1 MSREIAI
8 NLTQQAELDDDD
20 SYYSEDPKQYHQQN
34 TSGEFFNS
42 SGGYKK
48 KSSMNDSFKPEQL
61 VGNFEKNW
69 QADVQ

>member
-1 MSREIAI
+1 MGREVEI
-8 NLTQQAELDDDD
+8 NLTQQAELDDED
-20 SYYSEDPKQYHQQN
+20 SYYSDDPKQYHNQN
-34 TSGEFFNS
+34 LSGEFFNS

-69 QADVQ
+69 